1 MMGLDLEALRAWVEA
16 SCALQGVAVFVAD
29 PLIVVQ
35 VGNLVGAGVPA
46 VAPTGASGQPASQV
60 PDGSDSV
67 GVEQS
72 TLFDRGVDGRIIQNG
87 SNDGRLALEV
97 HRRPKLA

>member
-16 SCALQGVAVFVAD
+16 SCALQGVSVFVAD
-29 PLIVVQ
+29 PLIVAQ

-46 VAPTGASGQPASQV
+46 VAPAGASGQPASQV

-67 GVEQS
+67 GVERA
-72 TLFDRGVDGRIIQNG
+72 TLFDRGVSGRVVHDGGDN
-87 SNDGRLALEV
+87 GRLALEV
-97 HRRPKLA
+97 HRRP